1 MANARARCAVP
12 VIDRRAQGPASLLL
26 HAAMTD
32 ALLPCMTMTT
42 PMTQLQAP
50 HLSPAEL
57 LQRHPHRAAWSPRP
71 PPASADAEGA
81 RLIRCARRVVCR
93 RLRTQWVRVRIVSL
107 SRCPV
112 AADWQTDR
120 DKTSAAHAGATRYS
134 LSHERRV
141 ATACVSF
148 SDATA
153 ARRLA
158 ALPLRRAGALVYWR
172 PGASQGGREQGQGL
186 RPIAF
191 QMAPLTRSLTQD
203 SERIVVWSSAAPRW
217 ILTTIL
223 ATRARERD
231 EPAPAAKRTCNCMQ
245 RIERGRRQRRASQR

>member
-1 MANARARCAVP
+1 MP

-81 RLIRCARRVVCR
+81 RLIRCALRVACR
-93 RLRTQWVRVRIVSL
+93 RLRTQWVRIVPL
-107 SRCPV
+107 SRCP
-112 AADWQTDR
+112 DR
-120 DKTSAAHAGATRYS
+120 SRQDKCCARGGCS
-134 LSHERRV
+134 LLAERRDS
-141 ATACVSF
+141 TACVSF

-153 ARRLA
+153 ARRLSLCA
-158 ALPLRRAGALVYWR
+158 ALARWCTGAQGRRRAAG
-172 PGASQGGREQGQGL
+172 S
-186 RPIAF
+186 
-191 QMAPLTRSLTQD
+191 
-203 SERIVVWSSAAPRW
+203 
-217 ILTTIL
+217 
-223 ATRARERD
+223 RARVCDLLRF
-231 EPAPAAKRTCNCMQ
+231 KWLH
-245 RIERGRRQRRASQR
+245 